1 MRRFRI
7 LATVAVIVVLAVALT
22 GWTFAQA
29 SAHDFMMVGVVVAEE
44 NVALEVEDQV
54 GAESEIAVSR
64 VLAPDDSWIVVHLDE
79 GGMPGKRVGLL
90 RVEEGES
97 LDLVVPLDEQV
108 TTPNVIVALHADRGQ
123 RGVFEF
129 DMDAFMHSPD
139 KPYFVDF
146 EEVAT
151 VVAVADFGVPVMM
164 GEAEIVVDNQAIDSG
179 ELLVR
184 RVTAPEGAWVV
195 VHLDDD
201 GMPGMRVGLAAIPA
215 GESTDVR
222 VQIDSEEDV
231 GDALIVAVHADR
243 GVAGEFEFDMDD
255 AVGSPDQPYFVDGME
270 VATVVDLTP

>member
-1 MRRFRI
+1 MRRFVI
-7 LATVAVIVVLAVALT
+7 VAATVVIVVLAVALT

-29 SAHDFMMVGVVVAEE
+29 RANDYMMVGVVVAEE
-44 NVALEVEDQV
+44 NVSLEIEDQV
-54 GAESEIAVSR
+54 GAEGELAVSR

-79 GGMPGKRVGLL
+79 GGMPGKRIGLL

-97 LDLVVPLDEQV
+97 LDLSVPLDESV

-123 RGVFEF
+123 RGQFEF
-129 DMDAFMHSPD
+129 DMDEFMRSPD
-139 KPYFVDF
+139 KPYFVNL

-164 GEAEIVVDNQAIDSG
+164 GEAEIVVEDQAIDSG

-184 RVTAPEGAWVV
+184 GATAPDDAWIV

-215 GESTDVR
+215 GESENVR
-222 VQIDSEEDV
+222 VQIDSDEDL
-231 GDALIVAVHADR
+231 GGSLIVAVHADR
-243 GVAGEFEFDMDD
+243 GASGEFEFDMDD
-255 AVGSPDQPYFVDGME
+255 LVGSPDQPYFVDGME
-270 VATVVDLTP
+270 VATVVGLLD